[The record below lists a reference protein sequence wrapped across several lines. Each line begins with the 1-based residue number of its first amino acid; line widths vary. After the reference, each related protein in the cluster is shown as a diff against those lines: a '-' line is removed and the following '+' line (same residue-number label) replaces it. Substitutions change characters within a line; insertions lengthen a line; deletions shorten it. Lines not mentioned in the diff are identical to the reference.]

1 MAAKWWCVASLL
13 LCLAVAAAAA
23 RDVPR
28 DDCDTATFAVP
39 AANDAGQ
46 SNDDVVVD
54 RVAGAV
60 DEAKTA
66 AADAF
71 LGRTGGRLFGGG
83 IHGPLGGGV
92 AGFGPFG
99 GGVAGAGPFGGFGG
113 GGGLGGGGGGGGG
126 GIP

>member
-1 MAAKWWCVASLL
+1 MAGAKWWCVASLL
-13 LCLAVAAAAA
+13 LCLAVAAATA

-39 AANDAGQ
+39 ATAGEN
-46 SNDDVVVD
+46 NDDVSVD
-54 RVAGAV
+54 RVTRAV
-60 DEAKTA
+60 DEAKT
-66 AADAF
+66 ADAF
-71 LGRTGGRLFGGG
+71 LGRTGDGGMFSG

-99 GGVAGAGPFGGFGG
+99 GAVAGAGPFGGFGG